1 MGHGQ
6 VARVPFSLC
15 CDRSAPLCF
24 AEQPARRPRPPFDR
38 LRQRFRPCDHRPNLS
53 QLEIRFAAGRQAHR
67 ETPLFPA
74 GNIRC
79 TKATAAATT
88 VCSPFPMLRGL
99 PRADCAQSAAAMH
112 AAAVRPLH
120 RPPTGVP
127 TPAGRVK
134 SAGWR
139 LPAHIHACSLS
150 NQHPATI
157 FQPP

>member
-24 AEQPARRPRPPFDR
+24 AEQPAPAPSS
-38 LRQRFRPCDHRPNLS
+38 FRP
-53 QLEIRFAAGRQAHR
+53 FAAAVQAMRPSAQPQPVGNPVRSRAEAHR
-67 ETPLFPA
+67 ETPSFPA

-79 TKATAAATT
+79 TKATAAAAT

-139 LPAHIHACSLS
+139 LPAHIRACSLS